1 MAGIELRPR
10 STSEIVDAAVQL
22 VRGHYLVYVMIAA
35 LINAPAIAYATM
47 QYDVILG
54 GGPAH
59 INWSAAL
66 LSFAVSTS
74 FSLLNESVSIAAMS
88 RPYLGQP
95 LDLGDALGTAL
106 RRIIPLI
113 LAQIVR
119 FIVMGFG
126 FIVILVPGIYIAVRT
141 FCLSAVVML
150 EPEASSPFTIFGRTW
165 DLSEQD
171 AMHIFLAALLSTV
184 FVIVG
189 VVAGGLLA
197 TVLGSVV
204 PGLGGPRTHQLLQS
218 AFVCFVA
225 PIGAA
230 VITVLYYDL
239 RIRREGFDLEL
250 SSKALGTDAAGG

>member
-10 STSEIVDAAVQL
+10 STSEIVDAAIQL
-22 VRGHYLVYVMIAA
+22 VRGHYLAYVMIAA
-35 LINAPAIAYATM
+35 LVNAPAIAYATM
-47 QYDVILG
+47 QFNVIIG
-54 GGPAH
+54 GGPAR
-59 INWSAAL
+59 INWPAAF
-66 LSFAVSTS
+66 LSFGVSTS
-74 FSLLNESVSIAAMS
+74 FGLLNESVSIAAMS
-88 RPYLGQP
+88 RPYLGEP
-95 LDLGDALGTAL
+95 LDIGGALATAL

-119 FIVMGFG
+119 LIAMGVG
-126 FIVILVPGIYIAVRT
+126 FLLFVVPGIYIGVRT
-141 FCLSAVVML
+141 YCLDAVVML
-150 EPEASSPFTIFGRTW
+150 EDASSPFTIFGRSW
-165 DLSEQD
+165 RLSEKD

-197 TVLGSVV
+197 TALAAVV
-204 PGLGGPRTHQLLQS
+204 PGLGGPRMHQLFQS

-250 SSKALGTDAAGG
+250 SSKALGTDAAAR